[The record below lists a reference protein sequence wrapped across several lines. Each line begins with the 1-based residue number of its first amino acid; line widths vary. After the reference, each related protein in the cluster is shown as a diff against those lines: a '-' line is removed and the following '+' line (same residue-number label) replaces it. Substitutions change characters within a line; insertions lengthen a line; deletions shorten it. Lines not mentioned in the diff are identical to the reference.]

1 MRLVSENSDAELAR
15 RRALERVEAA
25 LHELGANMLRV
36 VRGAGKPYELGAQAA
51 EFSLAMQA
59 HFDIAEMYPSSGELA
74 EMLSIEE
81 DHAGHRMND
90 HDRQM
95 YLDEA
100 TIIRG
105 ALQIAASRLLGQ
117 RTQEAAGNS
126 DLWKGVLRQ
135 VDSRIAVRAERAA
148 AEKLARSVARKKAA
162 AKKKPV
168 KKAKAK
174 PTP

>member
-36 VRGAGKPYELGAQAA
+36 IRGAGRPYELGSQAS

-59 HFDIAEMYPSSGELA
+59 HFDAARMYPSSDELA
-74 EMLSIEE
+74 EMLSISH
-81 DHAGHRMND
+81 DFSSHRMD
-90 HDRQM
+90 EIDRQR
-95 YLDEA
+95 YHDEER
-100 TIIRG
+100 IIRG
-105 ALQIAASRLLGQ
+105 ALQIAASRLLRQ
-117 RTQEAAGNS
+117 RTQEAAGS
-126 DLWKGVLRQ
+126 RDLWKGLMSQ
-135 VDSRIAVRAERAA
+135 VDSWIAVREERAA
-148 AEKLARSVARKKAA
+148 AEKLARSVARKRAV

-174 PTP
+174 PAP